1 MILNQDK
8 HIHLHWIYYPMS
20 SKCLNVSFNPE
31 CFRANI
37 ILYSSRSKI
46 IPYRSLARMLMTTTK
61 TKSSSFWITWKNVQ
75 VLIVPNK
82 LFKKRVVVSLMLYLV
97 SFYPIKYRF
106 TTRNRVQNKCD
117 STKFQLKENDG
128 MSCWWI
134 NLGVRYCLSL
144 PYWNF

>member
-1 MILNQDK
+1 
-8 HIHLHWIYYPMS
+8 MS

-75 VLIVPNK
+75 ILIVPNE
-82 LFKKRVVVSLMLYLV
+82 LFKNRVVVSLMLYLV
-97 SFYPIKYRF
+97 SFDAIKSHF
-106 TTRNRVQNKCD
+106 TTRNQVQNNCD
-117 STKFQLKENDG
+117 STKFELNERDG
-128 MSCWWI
+128 MSCLRI
-134 NLGVRYCLSL
+134 KLGVGYCLSL
-144 PYWNF
+144 PYCNF

>member
-1 MILNQDK
+1 
-8 HIHLHWIYYPMS
+8 MS

-97 SFYPIKYRF
+97 SFDAIKSNF
-106 TTRNRVQNKCD
+106 ATRKRVQNNCD
-117 STKFQLKENDG
+117 STKFELNERDG
-128 MSCWWI
+128 MSYWRI
-134 NLGVRYCLSL
+134 NLGVGYCLLISCR
-144 PYWNF
+144 NFYNF